1 MSKPVRLQLVN
12 NFPPALSGRFK
23 GVKNM
28 DTPYSLSPSAAA
40 RWIACPGSENIIR
53 QLPRLPST
61 PAAEEGTLAHEFAAW
76 VLAGTFSE
84 ALGAAPIN
92 GMPKEPEQALA
103 TEEMLSGAQTYADSA
118 FAKVCEI
125 FGNTAPQILVEGG
138 CSYSERLIRI
148 GGRLDF
154 AAISA
159 DTVMVVDYKFGGAL
173 VPVRDNPQLLT
184 YALCM
189 TQRFDIKPKRIFV
202 GIVQPRSEGTDF
214 ATHGAMWAEYD
225 ADGFGS
231 IAEDIKAAAR
241 EACNA
246 DDRSPRATG
255 DHCKYCPARSVC
267 RAAIGEKLLLAAIA
281 AGESQMSEDAT
292 NEQIGRWLATL
303 KEIDYARDDLARVAK
318 ARMEKGETVPGW
330 RLQRRKS
337 LRWPEAVTNG
347 TVDEAVGW
355 LAEHLDARA
364 EDFITRSVKSPAQ
377 MAKVLPKETIA
388 KVAEETTTTALV
400 AGGAK

>member
-1 MSKPVRLQLVN
+1 
-12 NFPPALSGRFK
+12 
-23 GVKNM
+23 M

-61 PAAEEGTLAHEFAAW
+61 PAAEEGTLAHKFAAW
-76 VLAGTFSE
+76 TLAGTLQD
-84 ALGAAPIN
+84 ALGVTPIN
-92 GMPKEPEQALA
+92 GMPPEPEQALA
-103 TEEMLSGAQTYADSA
+103 TDEMLSGAQTYADST
-118 FAKVCEI
+118 FAKICEI
-125 FGNTAPQILVEGG
+125 FGTEVPQILIEGG
-138 CSYSERLIRI
+138 CGYSERLIRI

-154 AAISA
+154 AAVSKEA
-159 DTVMVVDYKFGGAL
+159 VVVVDYKFGGGF
-173 VPVRDNPQLLT
+173 VSVHRNPQLFT

-189 TQRFDIKPKRIFV
+189 LQRFGVEPKRIII
-202 GIVQPRSEGTDF
+202 GIVQPRSEATDF
-214 ATHGAMWAEYD
+214 AEHGAMWAEYD

-231 IAEDIKAAAR
+231 IAEDIKVAAR

-246 DDRSPRATG
+246 DERSPRATG
-255 DHCKYCPARSVC
+255 SHCKYCPARSVC

-292 NEQIGRWLATL
+292 NEQIGQWLAAL
-303 KEIDYARDDLARVAK
+303 KEIDYARDDLTRIAK
-318 ARMEKGETVPGW
+318 ARMEKGEAVPGW

-337 LRWPEAVTNG
+337 MRWPEAVTNG
-347 TVDEAVGW
+347 TVDEVAGW
-355 LAEHLDARA
+355 LAENLSAKA
-364 EDFITRSVKSPAQ
+364 EDFIARSVKSPAQ
-377 MAKVLPKETIA
+377 MAKVLPKEAIA

>member
-1 MSKPVRLQLVN
+1 
-12 NFPPALSGRFK
+12 
-23 GVKNM
+23 M

-76 VLAGTFSE
+76 TLAGTLQE
-84 ALGAAPIN
+84 ALGITPSN
-92 GMPKEPEQALA
+92 GMPSEPEQALA
-103 TEEMLSGAQTYADSA
+103 TEEMLSGAQTYADSV
-118 FAKVCEI
+118 FAKICEV
-125 FGNTAPQILVEGG
+125 FGTDTPQILIEGR
-138 CSYSERLIRI
+138 CTYSERLIKI

-154 AAISA
+154 AAVSKEA
-159 DTVMVVDYKFGGAL
+159 VVVADYKFGGGF
-173 VPVRDNPQLLT
+173 VSVHKNPQLFA

-189 TQRFDIKPKRIFV
+189 IQRFNIRPGKVVI
-202 GIVQPRSEGTDF
+202 GIIQPRAEGADF
-214 ATHGAMWAEYD
+214 AEHGAMWAEYD

-255 DHCKYCPARSVC
+255 DHCRYCPARSVC
-267 RAAIGEKLLLAAIA
+267 RAAIGEKLLLAGIA
-281 AGESQMSEDAT
+281 AGEAQMNEDAT
-292 NEQIGRWLATL
+292 NEQIGRWLAAL
-303 KEIDYARDDLARVAK
+303 KEIEYVRDDLVRIAK
-318 ARMEKGETVPGW
+318 ARMEKGEAVSGW

-347 TVDEAVGW
+347 TVDEAAGW
-355 LAEHLDARA
+355 LAENLGAKA
-364 EDFITRSVKSPAQ
+364 EDFIVRSVKSPSQ
-377 MAKVLPKETIA
+377 MAKVLPKESIA

>member
-1 MSKPVRLQLVN
+1 
-12 NFPPALSGRFK
+12 
-23 GVKNM
+23 M

-76 VLAGTFSE
+76 TLAGTLRE
-84 ALGAAPIN
+84 ALGIEPLN
-92 GMPKEPEQALA
+92 GMPAEPEQALA
-103 TEEMLSGAQTYADSA
+103 TEEMLSGAQTYADSV
-118 FAKVCEI
+118 FTKVCEV
-125 FGNTAPQILVEGG
+125 FGTDAPKVLIEGR
-138 CSYSERLIRI
+138 CEYSERLIKI

-154 AAISA
+154 AAVSSDAVIVA
-159 DTVMVVDYKFGGAL
+159 DYKFGGSF
-173 VPVRDNPQLLT
+173 VPVHKNPQLLT
-184 YALCM
+184 YVLCM
-189 TQRFDIKPKRIFV
+189 LQRFDVKPKRVVI

-225 ADGFGS
+225 MDGFAS
-231 IAEDIKAAAR
+231 IADDIKTAAR

-246 DDRSPRATG
+246 DERAPRATG

-267 RAAIGEKLLLAAIA
+267 RAAIGEKLLLAGIA
-281 AGESQMSEDAT
+281 AGEAQMSEDAT
-292 NEQIGRWLATL
+292 NEQIGLWLAAL
-303 KEIDYARDDLARVAK
+303 KEIDYARDDLVRIAK
-318 ARMEKGETVPGW
+318 ARMEKGEIVSGW

-347 TVDEAVGW
+347 TVDEAAGW
-355 LAEHLDARA
+355 LAENLGAKA
-364 EDFITRSVKSPAQ
+364 EDFIARSVKSPSQ
-377 MAKVLPKETIA
+377 MAKVLPKEAIT
-388 KVAEETTTTALV
+388 KVAEEITTTALV

>member
-1 MSKPVRLQLVN
+1 
-12 NFPPALSGRFK
+12 
-23 GVKNM
+23 M

-76 VLAGTFSE
+76 TLAGTLQD
-84 ALGAAPIN
+84 ALGVTPLN
-92 GMPKEPEQALA
+92 GMPDEPEQALA
-103 TEEMLSGAQTYADSA
+103 TEDMLSGAQTYADSI
-118 FAKVCEI
+118 FAKICEV
-125 FGNTAPQILVEGG
+125 FGADAPQILIEGG
-138 CSYSERLIRI
+138 CGYSERLIRI

-154 AAISA
+154 AAISS
-159 DTVMVVDYKFGGAL
+159 DTVVVADYKFGGSF
-173 VPVRDNPQLLT
+173 VPVHKNPQLLT

-189 TQRFDIKPKRIFV
+189 LQRFNVKPKRVFV

-225 ADGFGS
+225 ADGFRS

-292 NEQIGRWLATL
+292 NEQIGRWLAAL
-303 KEIDYARDDLARVAK
+303 KEIDYARDDLVRIAK
-318 ARMEKGETVPGW
+318 ARMEKGEIVSGW
-330 RLQRRKS
+330 RLQRRKA
-337 LRWPEAVTNG
+337 LCWPEAVTNG
-347 TVDEAVGW
+347 TVDEAAGW
-355 LAEHLDARA
+355 LAEHLDAKA
-364 EDFITRSVKSPAQ
+364 EDFIARSVKSPVQ

-388 KVAEETTTTALV
+388 KVAEEITTTALV